1 MKKKN
6 VVFIHRT
13 HIQANLPLPVT
24 NDSLRHFTQMI
35 YLSQIHQAMT
45 LKSISDVCRLYSAL
59 EMINPE
65 TSQG

>member
-1 MKKKN
+1 M
-6 VVFIHRT
+6 
-13 HIQANLPLPVT
+13 T
-24 NDSLRHFTQMI
+24 NDSLKHFEQMI

-45 LKSISDVCRLYSAL
+45 LKSISDLCRVYSAV